1 MWESPKRAALL
12 TTLLGIGAG
21 LLLTILGERGILL
34 TVGVGFLGGMVFGT
48 LVFARWHKNRSKS
61 FFFSWFVVLYLA
73 SMLAGFLKLD
83 PEASFFVGGYGLAF
97 WVGTR
102 VWERQLEKP
111 LSWND
116 LDP

>member
-1 MWESPKRAALL
+1 MRESPKRVALL
-12 TTLLGIGAG
+12 TALFGIGAG
-21 LLLTILGERGILL
+21 LLLIILGERGVLL
-34 TVGVGFLGGMVFGT
+34 AVGVGFLGGMVFGT

-73 SMLAGFLKLD
+73 SMLAGFLKLH

-102 VWERQLEKP
+102 VWERHLQKP
-111 LSWND
+111 LSWGD
-116 LDP
+116 LEP